1 LVACGGGTEAECTE
15 AAMQCDGMMVQTCTE
30 GVWAEAMDCDEGQE
44 CMEMDD
50 GSSMCMDMEDTSMPM
65 E

>member
-1 LVACGGGTEAECTE
+1 
-15 AAMQCDGMMVQTCTE
+15 MQCDGMMVQTCTE